1 MKGIHIL
8 MDGNNT
14 AYRANCVTELY
25 TKSGIRTSA
34 IVGVLNIT
42 HSVINQLNKLYDLPV
57 KEVIYGWDRGHS
69 QRRKDIFPDYKG
81 NRKSVEKTPEEK
93 QWMQEFIEQ
102 ANILYDKLPLF
113 GVKCI
118 RKTGWEGDD
127 IIYGLSQSLNELYP
141 EDKIV
146 IVSTDEDFHQLIGEN
161 IDLYSPIKQI
171 LYSLENYEEL
181 MGISQDLF
189 LTYKILKGDSS
200 DGIGGIP
207 GIGEKTAKSLVNQYG
222 NLEKLLSKDS
232 KDKLMKSKRTQK
244 IFTPEG
250 LQILSRNNQLI
261 NLKDYV
267 DLNEI
272 KEEIEETL
280 NKEPFVDTKIAK
292 DFLMKYQITSIL
304 VKWKQWIETFEECTN
319 NYLN

>member
-42 HSVINQLNKLYDLPV
+42 HSVIEQLSKEYGLPV
-57 KEVIYGWDRGHS
+57 KEVIYGWDRGHA
-69 QRRKDIFPDYKG
+69 QRRKDVFPEYKG
-81 NRKSVEKTPEEK
+81 NRKSSEKTDEEK
-93 QWMQEFIEQ
+93 QWMEEFIEQ

-113 GVKCI
+113 GIKCI

-127 IIYGLSQSLNELYP
+127 LIYGLVQSLRKTYP
-141 EDKIV
+141 EDTVV

-161 IDLYSPIKQI
+161 VDLYSPIKQV
-171 LYSLENYEEL
+171 LYTLENYEEL
-181 MGISQDLF
+181 MGIPQELF

-200 DGIGGIP
+200 DGISGIA
-207 GIGEKTAKSLVNQYG
+207 GIGDKTAKSLVNQYG
-222 NLEKLLSKDS
+222 DLEHLLSQES
-232 KDKLMKSKRTQK
+232 RSELMKSKRTQK
-244 IFTPEG
+244 IFTAEG

-267 DLNEI
+267 DLSEVS
-272 KEEIEETL
+272 EDIEEVIAE
-280 NKEPFVDTKIAK
+280 EPFVDTKAAK

-304 VKWKQWIETFEECTN
+304 VKWKT
-319 NYLN
+319 

>member
-42 HSVINQLNKLYDLPV
+42 HSVIEQLSKEYGLPV
-57 KEVIYGWDRGHS
+57 KEVIYGWDRGHA
-69 QRRKDIFPDYKG
+69 QRRKDVFPEYKG
-81 NRKSVEKTPEEK
+81 NRKSSEKTDEEK
-93 QWMQEFIEQ
+93 QWMEEFIEQ

-113 GVKCI
+113 GIKCI

-127 IIYGLSQSLNELYP
+127 LIYGLVQSLRKTYP
-141 EDKIV
+141 EDTVV

-161 IDLYSPIKQI
+161 VDLYSPIKQV
-171 LYSLENYEEL
+171 LYTLENYEEL
-181 MGISQDLF
+181 MGIPQELF

-200 DGIGGIP
+200 DGIGGIA
-207 GIGEKTAKSLVNQYG
+207 GIGDKTAKSLVNQYG
-222 NLEKLLSKDS
+222 DLEHLLSQES
-232 KDKLMKSKRTQK
+232 RSELMKSKRTQK
-244 IFTPEG
+244 IFTAEG

-267 DLNEI
+267 DLSEVA
-272 KEEIEETL
+272 EDIEEVIAE
-280 NKEPFVDTKIAK
+280 EPFVDTKAAK

-304 VKWKQWIETFEECTN
+304 VKWKTWIEAFETCAE
-319 NYLN
+319 NYFE